1 MFAWATKKKENEV
14 ITKEIVQFNNVS
26 FAYHN
31 SPPILQHVSFS
42 LNEGDV
48 LGVPTRAL
56 KTVLARLLL
65 GIYDPSEGFITLND
79 WNIAQRSVTELRE
92 QVGVE
97 PDRVHLGHTTLRD
110 NLTFFDESIRDH
122 QILTL
127 LRELGL
133 SHWLKGLP
141 NGLDTILNSS
151 NIPQN
156 KGQIQLLALARVW
169 LKRPSLIILDQVPNW
184 LDDHT
189 LATVHWVRRE
199 LLKNGTG
206 IVVGDEQIEPYVTQ
220 LLPTQSATE

>member
-1 MFAWATKKKENEV
+1 MFAWAIK
-14 ITKEIVQFNNVS
+14 TKEENVVEKEITQFQKVS

-31 SPPILQHVSFS
+31 SPPILQQVTFS
-42 LNEGDV
+42 LNGGDV
-48 LGVPTRAL
+48 LGVPNRAI

-65 GIYDPSEGFITLND
+65 GIYEPSEGFITLNG
-79 WNIAQRSVTELRE
+79 WNIAQRSVTQLRG

-97 PDRVHLGHTTLRD
+97 PERVHLGHTTLRD

-127 LRELGL
+127 LREFGL

-141 NGLDTILNSS
+141 RGLDTILNSS
-151 NIPQN
+151 NVPRS

-199 LLKNGTG
+199 LLSNSTG
-206 IVVGDEQIEPYVTQ
+206 VVVVDEQIEPYVTQ
-220 LLPTQSATE
+220 MWQG